1 MSTPISKII
10 ERFFHIIEE
19 DEEFFDYYNL
29 TDEESL
35 QLATERAN
43 AIVEEAL
50 TMWKWRC
57 NVPVS
62 LTIIDE
68 FIVENDER
76 HRAVEGDLTSD
87 EINIVA
93 RLMFEIYI
101 HRDIAKFK
109 KDEINFTPKD
119 LQKFSPSNSRKTFM
133 AMYKDI
139 HDENLIMLKNYQDR
153 DRKSGEQIMIDYEA
167 YAEDGDS

>member
-1 MSTPISKII
+1 
-10 ERFFHIIEE
+10 
-19 DEEFFDYYNL
+19 
-29 TDEESL
+29 
-35 QLATERAN
+35 
-43 AIVEEAL
+43 
-50 TMWKWRC
+50 
-57 NVPVS
+57 
-62 LTIIDE
+62 
-68 FIVENDER
+68 
-76 HRAVEGDLTSD
+76 
-87 EINIVA
+87 
-93 RLMFEIYI
+93 MFEIYI